1 MALRNPTARALG
13 RLRRICLALP
23 EAVEIETWG
32 HPTFRVRNKI
42 FVGCGAGEDGR
53 PQMSCKAPPGEQQ
66 ALVAS
71 NPERFFVPAYVGSKG
86 WVGVYLEGAV
96 DWVEVTELVEESYRL
111 TAPKRLVALLEQ

>member
-1 MALRNPTARALG
+1 MASRYPTARALG